1 MINALLTGIFNLII
15 GLVSVVLAP
24 IDLLIEQFLPDLGS
38 AFGAV
43 NAMFGI
49 VNNVMGFCVSVT
61 GLSSEA
67 LSLIVLY
74 WTFKLTAPLAVSAV
88 KQAIKW
94 YQALK
99 P

>member
-15 GLVSVVLAP
+15 GLVGVVLAP
-24 IDLLIEQFLPDLGS
+24 IDALITTFLPDLSTALS
-38 AFGAV
+38 AIG
-43 NAMFGI
+43 AMFGL
-49 VNNVMGFCVSVT
+49 VDNVMGFCVSVT

-74 WTFKLTAPLAVSAV
+74 WTFKLTAPLAVSTV
-88 KQAIKW
+88 KSAIKW
-94 YQALK
+94 YKALK

>member
-15 GLVSVVLAP
+15 GLVQVVLKP
-24 IDLLIEQFLPDLGS
+24 IDVLITSFLPDLSVGLS
-38 AFGAV
+38 AIGG
-43 NAMFGI
+43 MFTI
-49 VNNVMGFCVSVT
+49 ANNVMGFCVSVT

-74 WTFKLTAPLAVSAV
+74 WTFKLTAPLAVSTI
-88 KQAIKW
+88 KSAIKW
-94 YQALK
+94 YNALK